1 MYLRVFLL
9 LLLSIYEFF
18 FLLDCVIYAC
28 WGTPLKKFLEL
39 PLIASV
45 IKLTL
50 QHSRL
55 RFRLDTAYFVE
66 NKKYCSKIIF
76 KCVNGTVRLIFN
88 EKMVKKEVCGLM
100 NSAQNLLNSAIL
112 VQIWIVTQTQ
122 GRIISTQ
129 MHT

>member
-1 MYLRVFLL
+1 M
-9 LLLSIYEFF
+9 
-18 FLLDCVIYAC
+18 
-28 WGTPLKKFLEL
+28 
-39 PLIASV
+39 
-45 IKLTL
+45 
-50 QHSRL
+50 
-55 RFRLDTAYFVE
+55 
-66 NKKYCSKIIF
+66 
-76 KCVNGTVRLIFN
+76 NGTVRLIFN